1 MHFCSECG
9 EANPDGGGE
18 GLCTRCLLELA
29 LTAGAEGCL
38 VAGTEV
44 ETNRVGGRIRY
55 FGDYELLEEIA
66 RGGMGVVYKARQ
78 ISLNRVVAIKMILAG
93 DLASPEFILRFQT
106 EAEAAASLDH
116 PHMSGVVAIAA
127 GGYHSLALFR
137 QPLPALQMQFSG
149 NSLLLS
155 WPANYSTA
163 ILESARSLESSANW
177 APVPGSDH
185 PRTIPIGSG
194 SEFFRLRIP

>member
-1 MHFCSECG
+1 M
-9 EANPDGGGE
+9 AAGGNHS
-18 GLCTRCLLELA
+18 LA
-29 LTAGAEGCL
+29 LKSDGTVLAWGYNESGQSTVPAGL
-38 VAGTEV
+38 
-44 ETNRVGGRIRY
+44 
-55 FGDYELLEEIA
+55 
-66 RGGMGVVYKARQ
+66 
-78 ISLNRVVAIKMILAG
+78 
-93 DLASPEFILRFQT
+93 
-106 EAEAAASLDH
+106 
-116 PHMSGVVAIAA
+116 SGVVAIAGGGDHSLALKSDGTVVAWGATGSAQSTVPAGLSGVVAIA
-127 GGYHSLALFR
+127 GGEYHSLALFR

-177 APVPGSDH
+177 TPVPGSDH